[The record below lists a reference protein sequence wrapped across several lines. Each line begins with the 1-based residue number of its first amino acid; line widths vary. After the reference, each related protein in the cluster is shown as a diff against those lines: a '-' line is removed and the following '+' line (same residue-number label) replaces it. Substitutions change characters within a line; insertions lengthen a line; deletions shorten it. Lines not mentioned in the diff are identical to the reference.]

1 MQDGGKFTGACTQR
15 WKVKW
20 GPGTDVRSAL
30 IGAFLHLKAAPSQR
44 QSRILKGMT
53 YIFDVFK
60 HRNEAVHS
68 SQLKVHISNTIL
80 HPLLPHT
87 SLHLPSTLPSIR
99 DMSTN
104 QAAWALADRQHYK
117 VQEAP
122 YTKPK
127 AGEIVVKNQAVAINP
142 VDWIMQTQGTGF
154 GFRWIKY
161 PFIFG
166 NDVAG
171 EVVEVG
177 SEVTRFK
184 VGDRVVGQAY
194 STDEKINN
202 AAYGAFQQYVVL
214 LERTSSPI
222 PDTLSFEAA
231 SVFPLALTTAAA
243 GLFEKDQLG
252 LESPQLHAKS
262 VGKTVLVW
270 GGSTSVGCNAIQ
282 LAVAAGYEVVSTSSP
297 KNFDLLKSLGA
308 AEVFDYKDAKGID
321 KIVGAMEGK
330 HLAGAMAIGE
340 NSMFRC
346 LDVLGRCQG
355 DKRLAMVTFPIP
367 SQPKRF
373 ATLQIIYHAATSMIS
388 IMAKSKLHGIRKS
401 IIWGSVA
408 HSPVADVVYRDF
420 LPEAL
425 ANGKFRATPE
435 PFVVGEGLETI
446 QEALNIQKKGVSA
459 KKIVVSLS

>member
-1 MQDGGKFTGACTQR
+1 M
-15 WKVKW
+15 
-20 GPGTDVRSAL
+20 P
-30 IGAFLHLKAAPSQR
+30 
-44 QSRILKGMT
+44 
-53 YIFDVFK
+53 
-60 HRNEAVHS
+60 
-68 SQLKVHISNTIL
+68 
-80 HPLLPHT
+80 
-87 SLHLPSTLPSIR
+87 
-99 DMSTN
+99 TN
-104 QAAWALADRQHYK
+104 RAAWALADKQHFE

-127 AGEIVVKNQAVAINP
+127 AGEIIVKNRAVAINP

-194 STDEKINN
+194 SSDEKINN

-222 PDTLSFEAA
+222 PGHLSFEAA
-231 SVFPLALTTAAA
+231 SVLPLALTTAAA
-243 GLFEKDQLG
+243 GLFEKDQLA
-252 LESPQLHAKS
+252 LEYPKLQVKP
-262 VGKTVLVW
+262 VGKTVLIW
-270 GGSTSVGCNAIQ
+270 GGSTSVGCNVIQ
-282 LAVAAGYEVVSTSSP
+282 LAVAAGYEVISTSSP

-308 AEVFDYKDAKGID
+308 TQAFDYKDPRVID
-321 KIVGAMEGK
+321 KIVDAMQGK
-330 HLAGAMAIGE
+330 LLAGAMAIGD
-340 NSMFRC
+340 NSTFRC

-355 DKRLAMVTFPIP
+355 DKRLAMATFPIP

-373 ATLQIIYHAATSMIS
+373 ATLQIIYYAATSMIS
-388 IMAKSKLHGIRKS
+388 IMAKSKLRGIKTS

-408 HSPVADVVYRDF
+408 HSPVADVVYRNF

-425 ANGKFRATPE
+425 ANGQFRATPE
-435 PFVVGEGLETI
+435 PLVVGEGLETI
-446 QEALNIQKKGVSA
+446 QEALNVQKKGVSA